1 MSNNAAK
8 SPKNVSFYNVIKCEM
23 KLLKSEDF
31 DEFTFFEVCDFL
43 LDYLGLQMRH
53 LWIFKHYAL
62 QDVGF

>member
-1 MSNNAAK
+1 
-8 SPKNVSFYNVIKCEM
+8 M